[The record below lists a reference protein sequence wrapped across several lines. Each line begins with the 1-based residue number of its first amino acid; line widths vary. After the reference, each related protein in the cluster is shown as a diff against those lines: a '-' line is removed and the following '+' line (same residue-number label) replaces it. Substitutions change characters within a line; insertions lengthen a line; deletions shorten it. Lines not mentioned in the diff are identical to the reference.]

1 MTRVTAQHDRTY
13 LALSMQHFV
22 QLFYSEHCF
31 GCPAARTVVRQ
42 FAAEHADV
50 AVAELDVAIHAGL
63 ARKYGVVA
71 TPAVVVD
78 GGRVLYGVPKIGDL
92 QLQILIR

>member
-1 MTRVTAQHDRTY
+1 
-13 LALSMQHFV
+13 MQHFV

-42 FAAEHADV
+42 FAAEHTDI
-50 AVAELDVAIHAGL
+50 AVAEFDVAIHMSL
-63 ARKYGVVA
+63 ARKYGVIA

-78 GGRVLYGVPKIGDL
+78 DGPVLYGVPRIADL
-92 QLQILIR
+92 QLQILRRRGAGSQHP

>member
-1 MTRVTAQHDRTY
+1 
-13 LALSMQHFV
+13 MQHFV

-42 FAAEHADV
+42 FAAEHTDIAVAEFDV
-50 AVAELDVAIHAGL
+50 AVHVSL
-63 ARKYGVVA
+63 ARKYGVMA

-78 GGRVLYGVPKIGDL
+78 GGPVLYGVPRIADL
-92 QLQILIR
+92 QLQILRR